1 MTSKP
6 YNPTGPK
13 PEIKWIETGIFV
25 VDHHYQRTITSRR
38 SQKIIDTIAENFL
51 WARFQPPTVMPGP
64 KGKYIIIDGQH
75 RITAAIRR
83 KDIPKI
89 PVYIIP
95 EMSVAEA
102 ARNFIAINRDR
113 VNLHPL
119 AAHRALLQM
128 KDKEAMKVQEMCDE
142 AEISIARCPVM
153 NGATAPRE
161 TQAIGTIKKGI
172 KLYGEA
178 NVIATLMIIPD
189 AYKLARGM
197 MRASIMTALMSFF
210 KARGVKNIK
219 RDVLIRVLK
228 ENSPLQME
236 ADAKV
241 IAADEGTSMHLQ
253 MCAFLSEQYDGYL
266 KRKAA

>member
-1 MTSKP
+1 MRDP
-6 YNPTGPK
+6 GPK
-13 PEIKWIETGIFV
+13 PKIEWIDTGAFV
-25 VDHHYQRTITSRR
+25 VDQHYQRTVNSRR
-38 SQKIIDTIAENFL
+38 SQKIIEIIADNFM

-83 KDIPKI
+83 TDIKKI

-95 EMSVAEA
+95 EMTVAEA

-113 VNLHPL
+113 VPLHPL

-128 KDKEAMKVQEMCDE
+128 KDPEAVKVQEVCDE
-142 AEISIARCPVM
+142 AEISIARAPVM

-161 TQAIGTIKKGI
+161 TQAIGTIKKGL
-172 KLYGEA
+172 KRYGEA

-189 AYKLARGM
+189 AYKLVPGM
-197 MRASIMTALMSFF
+197 MRASIMVALMSFF
-210 KARGVKNIK
+210 KARGIKNI
-219 RDVLIRVLK
+219 RREVLIRVLK
-228 ENSPLQME
+228 ENSPLAME
-236 ADAKV
+236 AEARV
-241 IAADEGTSMHLQ
+241 IGADEGTSTHVQ
-253 MCAFLSEQYDGYL
+253 MCLFLSEQYDGYL